1 MTRLYIIDTNVL
13 VAGLLTGQADSPTAR
28 LLDSMLNGS
37 LMFLLSPALLA
48 EYRGV
53 LIRPKLVAAHRLAA
67 EEVDTLLAHIT
78 ANAIWREP
86 PISDEVPH
94 VAPDAGDTH
103 LWALMHCEVNA
114 ALITGDQLLL
124 NKPYPGRVVLQPR
137 DFWLD

>member
-13 VAGLLTGQADSPTAR
+13 VAGLLTGQ
-28 LLDSMLNGS
+28 
-37 LMFLLSPALLA
+37 
-48 EYRGV
+48 YRGV
-53 LIRPKLVAAHRLAA
+53 LIRPKLVAAHRLAT

-78 ANAIWREP
+78 ANAIWHEP

-114 ALITGDQLLL
+114 ALITGDQRLL
-124 NKPYPGRVVLQPR
+124 NKPYPGRVMLQPR